1 MRRSSHR
8 ALALYILTGRGDDAE
23 EGEDGSLEMH
33 YRIGCLG
40 GKVVLVCMKSATDL
54 LCSTLQGRARAEEE
68 QRHDEELA
76 GSAAAKKKK

>member
-8 ALALYILTGRGDDAE
+8 SIALYILTGRGDDAE

-40 GKVVLVCMKSATDL
+40 GK
-54 LCSTLQGRARAEEE
+54 E
-68 QRHDEELA
+68 
-76 GSAAAKKKK
+76 